1 MPRLTGFYAQCPDL
15 SIETI
20 ATELV
25 DPTGNCDTYILY
37 LPEPPDGPTFI
48 TLFDEVL
55 LPVCAPFAVDDKPL
69 PKSLEELA
77 QYTLIQGSTGQHQ
90 WAS

>member
-1 MPRLTGFYAQCPDL
+1 MPRLTGFYAQYPDLSL
-15 SIETI
+15 SIETV

-48 TLFDEVL
+48 TLFD
-55 LPVCAPFAVDDKPL
+55 
-69 PKSLEELA
+69 
-77 QYTLIQGSTGQHQ
+77 
-90 WAS
+90 